1 MYAGCAAGRNSSSSP
16 LAVNGIAL
24 LGSQRGHSVTNRK
37 KGREAVIMIS
47 TRPITLAGFL
57 CIGFAL
63 ALAPA
68 KKAMAQTDPTSPI
81 GHSYELKFSDARWW
95 TMDVQPT
102 KLLFTAMGGEKK
114 GQVVLAVDNPTLKEI
129 GGGVFSS
136 IGRNGISR
144 QRSMCMTLQEDM
156 PTSIRRS
163 RMALF

>member
-1 MYAGCAAGRNSSSSP
+1 
-16 LAVNGIAL
+16 
-24 LGSQRGHSVTNRK
+24 
-37 KGREAVIMIS
+37 
-47 TRPITLAGFL
+47 
-57 CIGFAL
+57 
-63 ALAPA
+63 
-68 KKAMAQTDPTSPI
+68 
-81 GHSYELKFSDARWW
+81 
-95 TMDVQPT
+95 
-102 KLLFTAMGGEKK
+102 MGGEKK